1 MKRILIYISII
12 LIGGIIILWGQNK
25 SLREENNR
33 LSANSETLLS
43 QVDIYKNSLG
53 QSVAHVGKLELQL
66 KELKIY
72 NERLLKT
79 VSDMGIKLRRTQ
91 SLSLTS
97 IESKFTFSV
106 PLITNADTPGVPVRS
121 FIWNNPWNRV
131 EGYIRNDSIACSVKH
146 IDTLNQVVYRVPHKF
161 LFLRWGTKAIR
172 QAVSL
177 ADTSSTIVYSEYI
190 VLKRKK

>member
-1 MKRILIYISII
+1 M
-12 LIGGIIILWGQNK
+12 
-25 SLREENNR
+25 
-33 LSANSETLLS
+33 
-43 QVDIYKNSLG
+43 DIYRNSLG

-106 PLITNADTPGVPVRS
+106 PLTTNADTPGVPVRS

-146 IDTLNQVVYRVPHKF
+146 TDTLNQVVYRVPHKF